1 MRIKKIVMGTV
12 VAGGVGLASL
22 GAGAGIASAAPATQ
36 VQTHQQYVQNAPR
49 AAAPIAQPG
58 PVRRPDHKAFNYRG
72 HTVTP
77 TFDQHHHAWGF
88 WFFGFWVPL
97 GR

>member
-22 GAGAGIASAAPATQ
+22 GAGAGVASAAPSAP
-36 VQTHQQYVQNAPR
+36 VQSHQQYVSTSPQVGAPV
-49 AAAPIAQPG
+49 AQPG
-58 PVRRPDHKAFNYRG
+58 PVRRPDHRPFNYRG
-72 HTVTP
+72 QHVTP

-97 GR
+97 A